1 MIKKATMKKVVILIF
16 PLIILTLATH
26 AQQSLRLW
34 YNKPAQNWE
43 ETLPLGNGRLGMM
56 PNGGVKEEN
65 IILNDITLWSG
76 SPYDANNHEAYKK
89 LPEIRKL
96 LLEGKNEQAQEMANK
111 YFICSGPGS
120 GDPRYGCYQVLGSL
134 HLYFAYN
141 NIDSNHLKFTG
152 YNRSLSLNDAI
163 ASCAY
168 QINGVTYK
176 RECFTS
182 FDDDVDVIKLGAG
195 SPGRLN
201 CKISLDRPERSS
213 VFTKND
219 LLEMSGQLDNG
230 VDGKGM
236 KYLVKVKVKL
246 KGGSLQANEKTL
258 DIQHATEAVIY
269 ISAGTNYHDPVFE
282 TKIDEA
288 LRKAEQKSYAL
299 ERSDH
304 IKNYRALFDRVKLN
318 LGKPVADDLSTNRR
332 LTDFEKDPSGDNG
345 LPVLF
350 FQYGRYLSISST
362 RPGLLPPNL
371 QGLWANQIHT
381 PWNGDYHLDVNV
393 EMDNWQNDVTNLA
406 ELDEPLVKLVSGLVK
421 NGERT
426 AKSYFDTT
434 GWVAHVITNVWG
446 YTAPGESAS
455 WGIPLSGSGWLC
467 DNLWKHYAFTNNKSY
482 LKKIYPVLRG
492 AALFYNNILIRDTQ
506 TGWLVTSPS
515 SSPENSFYLPNG
527 KTANVCMGPTIDN
540 QIVREL
546 FAHVIEASEWL
557 NVDKDFRDTLE
568 NKLRQ
573 LPPPGEISKDGS
585 LMEWLRDFKQTDLH
599 HRHISHLYG
608 LFPASLITP
617 EKTPLLAQ
625 ACKKTLQMRG
635 DDGPGWSIAYKMLW
649 WARLHDG
656 AMAYKLFRDLMRPVT
671 STQINYGAG
680 GGVYPNLL
688 SAGPPFQIDGNF
700 GGTAGIAEML
710 VQSQNG
716 LIQFLPAIP
725 AQWSRGSYSGLCVR
739 GGGVVSAI
747 WKNHKLQ
754 SISLKAK
761 TANSFH
767 VKLPDGTK
775 YTVTIDKR
783 SVHIPSSDGII
794 DLPLKKGQTAHVV
807 FE

>member
-1 MIKKATMKKVVILIF
+1 MKKVVILIF

>member
-1 MIKKATMKKVVILIF
+1 MKKVVILIF

-34 YNKPAQNWE
+34 YDQPAQNWE

-182 FDDDVDVIKLGAG
+182 FDDDVDVIKLNAS

-282 TKIDEA
+282 TKIDDA

-318 LGKPVADDLSTNRR
+318 LGKPVADDLSTNQR

-492 AALFYNNILIRDTQ
+492 AALFYNNILIRDPQ

-546 FAHVIEASEWL
+546 FNHVIEASEWL

-761 TANSFH
+761 TTNSFH

>member
-1 MIKKATMKKVVILIF
+1 
-16 PLIILTLATH
+16 
-26 AQQSLRLW
+26 
-34 YNKPAQNWE
+34 
-43 ETLPLGNGRLGMM
+43 
-56 PNGGVKEEN
+56 
-65 IILNDITLWSG
+65 
-76 SPYDANNHEAYKK
+76 
-89 LPEIRKL
+89 
-96 LLEGKNEQAQEMANK
+96 
-111 YFICSGPGS
+111 
-120 GDPRYGCYQVLGSL
+120 
-134 HLYFAYN
+134 
-141 NIDSNHLKFTG
+141 
-152 YNRSLSLNDAI
+152 
-163 ASCAY
+163 
-168 QINGVTYK
+168 
-176 RECFTS
+176 
-182 FDDDVDVIKLGAG
+182 
-195 SPGRLN
+195 
-201 CKISLDRPERSS
+201 
-213 VFTKND
+213 
-219 LLEMSGQLDNG
+219 
-230 VDGKGM
+230 
-236 KYLVKVKVKL
+236 
-246 KGGSLQANEKTL
+246 
-258 DIQHATEAVIY
+258 
-269 ISAGTNYHDPVFE
+269 
-282 TKIDEA
+282 
-288 LRKAEQKSYAL
+288 
-299 ERSDH
+299 
-304 IKNYRALFDRVKLN
+304 
-318 LGKPVADDLSTNRR
+318 
-332 LTDFEKDPSGDNG
+332 
-345 LPVLF
+345 
-350 FQYGRYLSISST
+350 
-362 RPGLLPPNL
+362 
-371 QGLWANQIHT
+371 
-381 PWNGDYHLDVNV
+381 
-393 EMDNWQNDVTNLA
+393 MDNWQNDVTNLA

-492 AALFYNNILIRDTQ
+492 AALFYNNILIRDPQ

-527 KTANVCMGPTIDN
+527 KTTNVCMGPTIDN

-546 FAHVIEASEWL
+546 FNHVIEASEWL

-761 TANSFH
+761 TTNSFH